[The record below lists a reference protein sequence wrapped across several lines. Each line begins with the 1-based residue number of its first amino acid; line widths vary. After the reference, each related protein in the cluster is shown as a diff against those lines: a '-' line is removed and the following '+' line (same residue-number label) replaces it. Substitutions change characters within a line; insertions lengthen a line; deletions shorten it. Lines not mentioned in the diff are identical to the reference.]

1 MSKYKRKEVEED
13 EVSYSQEMAQEQS
26 PSQQGEEENTYQKRY
41 GDLRRHT
48 QGQLAAKDAELKK
61 LQDQLNAA
69 AKGQIRFPKTDDEID
84 KWSAKYPDVAKI
96 VDTIAQKRASEA
108 LQEGEKRMESLR
120 QLETKLTR
128 KEAEQKLMQDHPDFA
143 EIRSSQKF
151 HEWVALQPTN
161 LQDALY
167 KNNTDAL
174 AASRAI
180 DLYKSDTG
188 NRTKTSKS
196 AAQSVGRT
204 SSSRP
209 TTGGK
214 VTWSES
220 MVEGL
225 SDKEYDKY
233 EDEIL
238 EAMRTPG
245 KFSYDVSGGAR

>member
-1 MSKYKRKEVEED
+1 MAKYKRKEVEED
-13 EVSYSQEMAQEQS
+13 EESYSQEMAQEQA

-69 AKGQIRFPKTDDEID
+69 AKGQIRFPKTDEEID

-96 VDTIAQKRASEA
+96 VDTIAQKRANEA
-108 LQEGEKRMESLR
+108 LQEGEKRMQSLK

-128 KEAEQKLMQDHPDFA
+128 KEAEQKLMQNHPDFA

-161 LQDALY
+161 IQDSLY

-174 AASRAI
+174 SASRAI
-180 DLYKSDTG
+180 DLYKADTG

>member
-188 NRTKTSKS
+188 NRTKASKS

>member
-1 MSKYKRKEVEED
+1 MAKYKRKEVEED

-188 NRTKTSKS
+188 NRTKASKS

>member
-1 MSKYKRKEVEED
+1 MAKYKRKEVEED
-13 EVSYSQEMAQEQS
+13 ELSYTQEMAQEQV
-26 PSQQGEEENTYQKRY
+26 PSQNGEEENTYQKRY

-61 LQDQLNAA
+61 LQDQLNVA
-69 AKGQIRFPKTDDEID
+69 AKGQIRFPKTDDEIE
-84 KWSAKYPDVAKI
+84 KWSAKYPDVAQI
-96 VDTIAQKRASEA
+96 VDTIARKRSSEA
-108 LQEGEKRMESLR
+108 LEEGERRMEGLR

-128 KEAEQKLMQDHPDFA
+128 KEAEQKLIQKHPDFA

-151 HEWVALQPTN
+151 HEWVAIQPTN
-161 LQDALY
+161 IQDALY

-180 DLYKSDTG
+180 DLYKADTG
-188 NRTKTSKS
+188 KKTTTAKS

-214 VTWSES
+214 VAWTES
-220 MVEGL
+220 MVEAL
-225 SDKEYDKY
+225 SNAEYDKY
-233 EDEIL
+233 EEEIL
-238 EAMRTPG
+238 EAYRTPG

>member
-96 VDTIAQKRASEA
+96 VDTSAQKRASEA

-188 NRTKTSKS
+188 NRTKASKS
-196 AAQSVGRT
+196 AAQAVGST

-238 EAMRTPG
+238 EALRTPG
-245 KFSYDVSGGAR
+245 KFSYDISGGAR